1 MSSVL
6 HEFLT
11 ILVQLKVYH
20 WSTVSY
26 AKHKASDQCFVD
38 LQALIDRYM
47 EAMLGIVSRSS
58 VFSKADALKIDLK
71 QACNDEF
78 MIKRIKALAQK
89 LSAKKL
95 PGDLANVRDEMVTV
109 LHTCLYLFSLK

>member
-1 MSSVL
+1 
-6 HEFLT
+6 
-11 ILVQLKVYH
+11 
-20 WSTVSY
+20 
-26 AKHKASDQCFVD
+26 
-38 LQALIDRYM
+38 
-47 EAMLGIVSRSS
+47 
-58 VFSKADALKIDLK
+58 
-71 QACNDEF
+71 